1 MTCVCNQVLQDSE
14 VVIQVVACDADAEGE
29 GASDDCFSL
38 SGVVLCKALL
48 ECNRLT
54 LLRSF
59 LRSLDGEGPGCFP
72 TKRPNARCNIKL
84 AQRKRGSFGAFASWQ
99 VRRTLLPALV
109 IALPI

>member
-1 MTCVCNQVLQDSE
+1 MLQDAE

-29 GASDDCFSL
+29 CASDDCFSL
-38 SGVVLCKALL
+38 SGVCKALL

-84 AQRKRGSFGAFASWQ
+84 AQRQCGSFGAFASWQ